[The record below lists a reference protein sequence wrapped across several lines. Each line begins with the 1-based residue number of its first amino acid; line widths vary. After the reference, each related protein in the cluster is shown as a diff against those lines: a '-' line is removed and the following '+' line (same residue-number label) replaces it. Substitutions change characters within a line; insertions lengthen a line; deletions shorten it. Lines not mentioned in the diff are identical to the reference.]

1 MGGAVIYLA
10 TLRDGDVETI
20 TRSSSSYATTF
31 ADGQVST
38 ISPFSESAVLTTVS
52 NGVTSTFYETVSA
65 ASGSSGGA
73 QSTVTSTQMESGAGQ
88 AGSSATS
95 SATSS
100 TSSAASM
107 SGGGSGSGS
116 STPPA
121 GTIAGGVVG
130 GAAGLA
136 VILLVA
142 MLFLR
147 WYRRKA
153 QLGHQALP
161 PNSGLSPDID
171 QGAVSRGPGM
181 AERAG
186 LMPIMGAVPA
196 FFRHQNSSQEQQSEP
211 SERGFT
217 RVSGRKL
224 PSSFSPGMSS
234 APSNMPMSGPDQNL
248 SSASF
253 YRDSAEGDAISPTA
267 AASSASPPEEMTL
280 SPGPQRRPTVHAG
293 GPYVMSPGASSAPSA
308 TNPAESTRSPPGT
321 GTTATFDRSDTPSSL
336 DPNRSSRFV
345 EEV

>member
-1 MGGAVIYLA
+1 M
-10 TLRDGDVETI
+10 TTTRD
-20 TRSSSSYATTF
+20 
-31 ADGQVST
+31 
-38 ISPFSESAVLTTVS
+38 
-52 NGVTSTFYETVSA
+52 GVTSTYFTTASA
-65 ASGSSGGA
+65 SDASDAA
-73 QSTVTSTQMESGAGQ
+73 QSTVTSTAMVGAASQ
-88 AGSSATS
+88 AGGGSTATS
-95 SATSS
+95 TAASS
-100 TSSAASM
+100 TSSAATLHGNSN
-107 SGGGSGSGS
+107 SGSS

-136 VILLVA
+136 VVLLIA

-161 PNSGLSPDID
+161 ANSGMSPELD
-171 QGAVSRGPGM
+171 QAPVSRHGPGM

-196 FFRHQNSSQEQQSEP
+196 LFRHQNRSQDQSSESEP
-211 SERGFT
+211 TERGFT

-234 APSNMPMSGPDQNL
+234 PPPSMPLTGSAERNL
-248 SSASF
+248 STSSF
-253 YRDSAEGDAISPTA
+253 YRDSSGFYGGEGGGGGRGAG
-267 AASSASPPEEMTL
+267 AASESPPPEEMTL

-293 GPYVMSPGASSAPSA
+293 GPYVMSPPATASSPSSPR
-308 TNPAESTRSPPGT
+308 NPAEQSLRSPPGT
-321 GTTATFDRSDTPSSL
+321 GTTATFERSDTPSSL
-336 DPNRSSRFV
+336 DPNRGSRFV